1 MLSNGT
7 GRKASVDIMM
17 LKVPAPNSLCPKK
30 KSLQIYKGVC
40 AASKYVDKNSCIMFT
55 LHMFLLIL

>member
-30 KSLQIYKGVC
+30 SLQIYKGVC

-55 LHMFLLIL
+55 LNMFLLIL